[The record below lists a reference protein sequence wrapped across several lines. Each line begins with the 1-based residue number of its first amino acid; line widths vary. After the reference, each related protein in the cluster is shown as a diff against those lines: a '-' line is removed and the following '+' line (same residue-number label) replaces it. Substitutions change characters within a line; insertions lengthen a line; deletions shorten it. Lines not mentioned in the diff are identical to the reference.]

1 MPGFFLGGKKNQRD
15 IFGLQKEGPR
25 DFLGYVKNSSNFLG
39 RKILKL

>member
-25 DFLGYVKNSSNFLG
+25 DFLGMLKTVVIFLG